1 MVKNEPIIDI
11 EYEENLM
18 LDVEPNISTKCTAV
32 VVDGADNQH
41 LAGEGSSTDDA
52 DEGNGDLDEGDVF
65 EIDDQSES
73 EDETVSTP
81 NITMSYLKR
90 SENSNRIMLV
100 YRYI

>member
-18 LDVEPNISTKCTAV
+18 LDVEPNISTTCTA
-32 VVDGADNQH
+32 VVDGADNHH
-41 LAGEGSSTDDA
+41 LACEGSSTDDA

-81 NITMSYLKR
+81 NITKSYMER